1 MDPAVIGILAGLS
14 SLIGTCICV
23 ELYEKYRGT
32 RLEHSPLL
40 VHPLRRRNLHWR
52 MKNLL
57 PVYNEERWSQPY
69 SVGQG
74 ARY

>member
-1 MDPAVIGILAGLS
+1 
-14 SLIGTCICV
+14 
-23 ELYEKYRGT
+23 
-32 RLEHSPLL
+32 
-40 VHPLRRRNLHWR
+40 